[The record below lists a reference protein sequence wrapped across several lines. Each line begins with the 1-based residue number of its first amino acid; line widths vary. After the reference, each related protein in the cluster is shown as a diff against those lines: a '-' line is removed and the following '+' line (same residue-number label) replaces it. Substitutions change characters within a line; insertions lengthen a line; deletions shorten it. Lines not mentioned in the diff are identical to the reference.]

1 MNRRPNTDGS
11 RWNNRIKRR
20 SRSGGSRLNE
30 LLELIRSAR
39 PFVLVSLLLMAMP
52 IVGVQTWRYFR
63 SSDHFTLKNVEVQG
77 NVRVV
82 PKEILAF
89 AGVGVGQRI
98 LDLDENQLAR
108 EIERHPRIR
117 SARVRVDLPDRIT
130 VFVEERGASAVVV
143 LGRLYLA
150 DERGVVFK
158 RAEDTDEIAGLPFIT
173 GMNKEELLGDEPHGS
188 GQALV
193 SEGIQL
199 ATAYAAHAVSREK
212 ELGELHHDALFGWTI
227 VTADDAMEVRLGSGS
242 LDEKLD
248 RLHHIV
254 RDLASRGA
262 RADVVRLDAA
272 RDPGRVAVRMQY
284 VTEGDSTSKG
294 DSKAKVRGENNR
306 KRAQK
311 AALAKAAPSSG
322 EMEKQGSSRSG
333 EASGER
339 Q

>member
-1 MNRRPNTDGS
+1 MTPRPNSSGP
-11 RWNNRIKRR
+11 RWNNRVKPRTR
-20 SRSGGSRLNE
+20 SRGADLAEWGDIAR
-30 LLELIRSAR
+30 RAR
-39 PFVLVSLLLMAMP
+39 PFVLVALFLMAMP
-52 IVGVQTWRYFR
+52 IIGVQGWRYFR

-98 LDLDENQLAR
+98 LELDEGHIAR

-117 SARVRVDLPDRIT
+117 SARVRVDLPDRLT

-158 RAEDTDEIAGLPFIT
+158 RVEDTDEISGLPFIT
-173 GMNKEELLGDEPHGS
+173 GLNRDELLGEETQGS

-199 ATAYAAHAVSREK
+199 ATAYSAHAVSREK
-212 ELGELHHDALFGWTI
+212 ELGELHHDPLFGWTI
-227 VTADDAMEVRLGSGS
+227 VTGDDAMEVRLGSGS

-254 RDLASRGA
+254 RDLAARGA

-284 VTEGDSTSKG
+284 VGEGDRTSKG
-294 DSKAKVRGENNR
+294 DSKRKGRSGKKVRKSRGS
-306 KRAQK
+306 
-311 AALAKAAPSSG
+311 ALEKAAPNQRKSETKG
-322 EMEKQGSSRSG
+322 TPRSG
-333 EASGER
+333 EASGGMR
-339 Q
+339 

>member
-1 MNRRPNTDGS
+1 MAG
-11 RWNNRIKRR
+11 
-20 SRSGGSRLNE
+20 
-30 LLELIRSAR
+30 LIDLARTAR
-39 PFVLVSLLLMAMP
+39 PFLLVGAFLMAMP

-63 SSDHFTLKNVEVQG
+63 SSDHFTLKHVEVQG
-77 NVRVV
+77 NSRVV
-82 PKEILAF
+82 PREILSF

-98 LDLDENQLAR
+98 LDLDESRLAR

-117 SARVRVDLPDRIT
+117 TARVRVDLPDRLT

-173 GMNKEELLGDEPHGS
+173 GLNPEELLGDEARGS

-212 ELGELHHDALFGWTI
+212 ALGELHHDPLFGWTI

-254 RDLASRGA
+254 RDLSSRGA

-284 VTEGDSTSKG
+284 VGDAASPSKG
-294 DSKAKVRGENNR
+294 DSKAKVRSEKKKR
-306 KRAQK
+306 KSARK
-311 AALAKAAPSSG
+311 AAVRKTTPPVEQREKKGSSG
-322 EMEKQGSSRSG
+322 SG

-339 Q
+339 E